1 MTYTPATK
9 LPLLTA
15 LTYFDWSTPT
25 APNPKLAAPISATA
39 TTITFTSAPL
49 DRSGTVITAGFV
61 MGIKKANSY
70 VEGVYVPAAGLSAN
84 GLTATGCVRG
94 IRLDG
99 LDYTTG
105 DTTLATTHLQ
115 DEPVS
120 CIIHPALQQILV
132 NALQGVGDMATGG
145 TDFVLGAGAAGTITI
160 KRNNGSALG
169 FLRHNGTSVQ
179 YSDAGSTWTN
189 LSDIS
194 ASDIVKVSSND
205 TTPGYLNGKLVA
217 GSNITLTEGNDGGN
231 ETLTIT
237 SASANSGITTHIIYT
252 PGYLT
257 GGAAP
262 TSNYLLWLGT
272 TAGSFQVTIDGTARS
287 ITGIN
292 FSSGV
297 ASMSDVASKIQTALR
312 AVTSSTETVTWSGT
326 RFVITSASTASTSA
340 VSVLTAGVSGTD
352 ISGATAGDPNMDSD
366 TGNGIATAAVLNPA
380 ADVGKVG
387 FLDANGLYDKGLIPG
402 FGGTGADGAL
412 NVTSGTTTL
421 ALGSEAVVTKNYSS
435 INISSGATF
444 TFSGANSS
452 GTILV
457 LKCQNYCTIAG
468 TITGTGFGGI
478 GGTGGAAGING
489 AAGSSG
495 TSGSQASNYYLDA
508 LTHNGSNGAGGAS
521 TAGGYA
527 GGSAGSA
534 GSAYE
539 LTTFYAT
546 QYRKMVT
553 LVPGAGG
560 GAGGGGG
567 AGLNAGGAADGDGGA
582 GGAGGIALYIEVKGA
597 LIFTGTISAN
607 GVAGSN
613 GETGSS
619 YASDGGHGGGGGGGG
634 GAGGMIYILANTIT
648 TNTGT
653 IAVTGGAAGTGGAGG
668 TGGGGDSGGGGGG
681 GASGAGGYAG
691 ASSSGTAGSAGA
703 GVNGGAGGAGSA
715 GKDGTSLVEANV
727 TF

>member
-1 MTYTPATK
+1 
-9 LPLLTA
+9 
-15 LTYFDWSTPT
+15 
-25 APNPKLAAPISATA
+25 
-39 TTITFTSAPL
+39 
-49 DRSGTVITAGFV
+49 VITAGFV

-70 VEGVYVPAAGLSAN
+70 VEGVYVPPAGLSAN

-99 LDYTTG
+99 LDFTTG
-105 DTTLATTHLQ
+105 DTSLATTHLQ

-326 RFVITSASTASTSA
+326 RFVITSASTSSTSA

-366 TGNGIATAAVLNPA
+366 TGNGTATAAILNPA

-387 FLDANGLYDKGLIPG
+387 FLDSTGRYDIGLTVTELKIYSTALAGEAIDGTTTPVPVHISDGTNGRTTGSVYKSDANDSTNAAQNFIGFTRQNIAAGLAIVIQQGIVGGFSGLTRCSYYYVQDAVGTIGLTQGTAEICVGKAISATEIDTDDRYPG
-402 FGGTGADGAL
+402 MSFVSTVNASGTADGSTITAPSL
-412 NVTSGTTTL
+412 ARIVIIQVTTPAPAAGREGIGEITLTRFGRTSGTFQYSDNGADATVTATWSGSTITL
-421 ALGSEAVVTKNYSS
+421 ASS
-435 INISSGATF
+435 LTGVSTAM
-444 TFSGANSS
+444 
-452 GTILV
+452 
-457 LKCQNYCTIAG
+457 AG
-468 TITGTGFGGI
+468 T
-478 GGTGGAAGING
+478 AV
-489 AAGSSG
+489 GS
-495 TSGSQASNYYLDA
+495 
-508 LTHNGSNGAGGAS
+508 
-521 TAGGYA
+521 
-527 GGSAGSA
+527 
-534 GSAYE
+534 
-539 LTTFYAT
+539 FY
-546 QYRKMVT
+546 R
-553 LVPGAGG
+553 
-560 GAGGGGG
+560 
-567 AGLNAGGAADGDGGA
+567 
-582 GGAGGIALYIEVKGA
+582 
-597 LIFTGTISAN
+597 
-607 GVAGSN
+607 
-613 GETGSS
+613 
-619 YASDGGHGGGGGGGG
+619 
-634 GAGGMIYILANTIT
+634 
-648 TNTGT
+648 
-653 IAVTGGAAGTGGAGG
+653 
-668 TGGGGDSGGGGGG
+668 
-681 GASGAGGYAG
+681 
-691 ASSSGTAGSAGA
+691 
-703 GVNGGAGGAGSA
+703 
-715 GKDGTSLVEANV
+715 
-727 TF
+727 